1 MVLNRQT
8 DDQVEIPST
17 IFDRERARERTRDE
31 GPSKSES
38 RMRERETERKLRDL
52 LNLSQESKRI
62 QTFRIVEA
70 IGAKDDINRW
80 QIKQSFIKSTPSDP
94 YHWNI
99 QQSIGLTG
107 FSAFIQTMRE
117 VLTVTQRYI
126 ASTFRGQDSR

>member
-1 MVLNRQT
+1 
-8 DDQVEIPST
+8 
-17 IFDRERARERTRDE
+17 
-31 GPSKSES
+31 
-38 RMRERETERKLRDL
+38 MRERETERKLRDL

-80 QIKQSFIKSTPSDP
+80 QIKQSFIKSAPSDP

-107 FSAFIQTMRE
+107 FSAVLQTMRE